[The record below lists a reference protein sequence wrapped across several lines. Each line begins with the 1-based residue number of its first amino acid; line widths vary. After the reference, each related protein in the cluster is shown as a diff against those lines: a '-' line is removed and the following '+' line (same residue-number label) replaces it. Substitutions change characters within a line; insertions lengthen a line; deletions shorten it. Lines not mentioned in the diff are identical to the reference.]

1 MNDTIQNLITE
12 SFDKV
17 SKDHI
22 FMEQCGK
29 TVTAAELKCRYMR
42 IASAMNAMGISKG
55 TPVALVISDRIKMIE
70 AILGTIMAGCCF
82 VPVETDFPQ
91 DTVSNMLVTAGVKHV
106 LTDLDDDRY
115 LDVFEKLSADVSRV
129 DSLPEGK
136 DVDAVFLRETDPNG
150 PIYIYF
156 TSGTTGKPKGIIG
169 RNRGLAHFIEW
180 EASTIG
186 ESAVSVSQLT
196 SPCHDPFLRDIF
208 LAIKTGG
215 KICIPEGK
223 STILDGKKLATWMKD
238 SKIQVLHCTPSVLNH
253 MLSSIDGSLG
263 LPDLRFAFLAGEKV
277 VPQLVKK
284 WFSTVKSNAK
294 LMNLYGPTETTLAK
308 FCYEINP
315 SDSDREMIPLGK
327 PIPGATAYILKDN
340 MQLCEKGEKGEI
352 YICTEFRSLGYIG
365 DDELNRTSFVPNP
378 FEEGTVMYKTG
389 DMGRLLEDGNTEF
402 LGRSDGQVKIRG
414 NRVELGA
421 IEARILE
428 MDGVRECALVFN
440 DDDPGNAYIAA
451 YIASD
456 REYQKNDV
464 VAFLKIGMPEYM
476 IPTYIVFLE
485 KLPLNNNMKLD
496 KKQLPDPRLTEE
508 EADYSEFNETQR
520 KLAEACAEILGIK
533 SVSLDDNFFTLG
545 GTSLKIMT
553 LISRVYELFCA
564 ELSLEDVFFSESIE
578 ALAEVIDNKRNDGAN
593 ESEVEN
599 GLYTTE
605 VYGQKKSSGY
615 RYTIANGGRNRNRIE
630 GIDPFNEVF
639 YRSCVYNSVFAVMG
653 YYGAKILPV
662 FTNDV
667 ILYCSADKL
676 DGLEKMNYIEK
687 ESLENVLLGQGI
699 ELKVRDVSGDILQ
712 EIISC
717 IDKGHPVIVGIDC
730 FYETIRSEFYQK
742 ANWSHNVLVYG
753 YDNDTQE
760 MCVIEHS
767 GINNLDYR
775 ERRISYLDLDFAYH
789 SNRSKFSGME
799 QGRYFMEFS
808 FAGERCEESDGVCC
822 ERYLEHLGLHWEEI
836 KKNQEV
842 LPGIY
847 GYLRERT
854 GDLETVSQNSSKMI
868 SILDG
873 IIEAKNAQIY
883 LYQLLSDTDK
893 RFEKPIEVL
902 TGIVK
907 KWKLIRNVIYRSVL
921 TSVYSAESFEN
932 ALGKCSEITELEN
945 ELCISLEKML
955 K

>member
-1 MNDTIQNLITE
+1 MKDTIQNLITE
-12 SFDKV
+12 SFEKV
-17 SKDHI
+17 PENHI
-22 FMEQCGK
+22 FIEQCQK
-29 TVTAAELKCRYMR
+29 TVTAAELKRSCLKTAAAIR
-42 IASAMNAMGISKG
+42 NMGISEG
-55 TPVALVISDRIKMIE
+55 TPVALVITDRIKMIE

-91 DTVSNMLVTAGVKHV
+91 DTVSDMLTGAGVKNV
-106 LTDLDDDRY
+106 LTDVEDDRY
-115 LDVFEKLSADVSRV
+115 KEVFEKLRV
-129 DSLPEGK
+129 NVCSMDSLTGAPAGDGFPLQK
-136 DVDAVFLRETDPNG
+136 ADSNG

-169 RNRGLAHFIEW
+169 RNRGLVQFIEW
-180 EASTIG
+180 EASKIG
-186 ESAVSVSQLT
+186 ECAVNVSQLT

-208 LAIKTGG
+208 LALKTGG

-223 STILDGKKLATWMKD
+223 SVILDGKRLATWLKD
-238 SKIQVLHCTPSVLNH
+238 SKVQVLHCTPSVLNH
-253 MLSSIDGSLG
+253 MLSSIDGEISLTA
-263 LPDLRFAFLAGEKV
+263 LRFVFLAGEKV

-284 WFSTVKSNAK
+284 WFSLVQSDAK

-315 SDSDREMIPLGK
+315 LDSEKEIIPLGK
-327 PIPGATAYILKDN
+327 PIDKTTAYVLDEN
-340 MQLCEKGEKGEI
+340 RQLCKTGEKGEI
-352 YICTEFRSLGYIG
+352 YICTEFRSLGYLG
-365 DDELNRTSFVPNP
+365 DDELNRTKFVNNP
-378 FEEGTVMYKTG
+378 FENGTIMYKTG
-389 DMGRLLEDGNTEF
+389 DMGRLLADGNMEF

-414 NRVELGA
+414 NRVELGY
-421 IEARILE
+421 IEGRILE
-428 MDGVRECALVFN
+428 MDGIRECALVFN

-456 REYQKNDV
+456 REYRKNDV
-464 VAFLKIGMPEYM
+464 VDFLKDIVPEYM
-476 IPTYIVFLE
+476 IPTYVVFME

-496 KKQLPDPRLTEE
+496 RKQLPDPRSAEP
-508 EADYSEFNETQR
+508 EADYSEFSETQR

-533 SVSLDDNFFTLG
+533 SVHLDDNFFTLG
-545 GTSLKIMT
+545 GTSLKVMT

-578 ALAEVIDNKRNDGAN
+578 ALAEVIDNKRSDGADAN
-593 ESEVEN
+593 DVEN
-599 GLYTTE
+599 GRYTTE
-605 VYGQKKSSGY
+605 DYEEKQNSGY
-615 RYTIANGGRNRNRIE
+615 RYAIAEDGRRQNSIE
-630 GIDPFNEVF
+630 GIVPFNEVF
-639 YRSCVYNSVFAVMG
+639 YRSCIYNSVFAVMG
-653 YYGAKILPV
+653 YYGASVLPV

-667 ILYCSADKL
+667 ILYHSADQL
-676 DGLEKMNYIEK
+676 EGLEKMNYIEK
-687 ESLENVLLGQGI
+687 ESLENLLYGQGI
-699 ELKVRDVSGDILQ
+699 RLQVRDVCTNVIQ

-730 FYETIRSEFYQK
+730 FFETIRSEFYKK

-775 ERRISYLDLDFAYH
+775 ERRISYLDIDFAYH

-808 FAGERCEESDGVCC
+808 SDGKTYSEPVAVSC
-822 ERYLEHLGLHWEEI
+822 ERYLGQLGQHMEEI
-836 KKNQEV
+836 EKNQEV

-847 GYLRERT
+847 EYIYERT
-854 GDLETVSQNSSKMI
+854 GDWEAVSKNSEKLI
-868 SILDG
+868 RILDG
-873 IIEAKNAQIY
+873 IIEAKNAQMY
-883 LYQLLSDTDK
+883 LYKKLSDTDE
-893 RFEKPIEVL
+893 RLEKPIELL

-921 TSVYSAESFEN
+921 TSAYSAESFEG
-932 ALGKCSEITELEN
+932 ALGKYGEISSLEN
-945 ELCISLEKML
+945 ELCVCLEKML